1 MVDIT
6 FRAPLGRIARDQ
18 PGHRRLQIVF
28 DAVIGLALFIAVLAL
43 LDVLALRFGADS
55 RTGEPGGILG

>member
-1 MVDIT
+1 M
-6 FRAPLGRIARDQ
+6 
-18 PGHRRLQIVF
+18 F